1 MHKMVLYGPNH
12 CHHGPPTFK
21 SDTTPCSAHNDG
33 IGINNI
39 NDVHALIA
47 NGLQHPVLKEAAN
60 VLLMTMNEN
69 SNNSN
74 SINNNIMTSSAVQP
88 PSSQQQP
95 SSSNNNAMLS
105 SASLLNDNFFNALS
119 NNNNIHTNCTLPI
132 SIQTQQQKQLVI
144 DSDLGKGRDVSY
156 RLVCFYILLDP

>member
-12 CHHGPPTFK
+12 GHHGPPTFK
-21 SDTTPCSAHNDG
+21 SDTTPCPAHNDG

-69 SNNSN
+69 ANNN
-74 SINNNIMTSSAVQP
+74 DNINNINNNMTSSAVQP

-95 SSSNNNAMLS
+95 S
-105 SASLLNDNFFNALS
+105 ASLLNDNFFNALLS
-119 NNNNIHTNCTLPI
+119 NNNNIHTNYTLP
-132 SIQTQQQKQLVI
+132 SILTQQQNQLVI
-144 DSDLGKGRDVSY
+144 DSDQGKGLMY
-156 RLVCFYILLDP
+156 RTVWFVCVPLDP